1 MNTQTW
7 DPARYRRDAG
17 FVPALGAPLLTLLA
31 PAAGERILDL
41 GCGDGALTQQLVASG
56 ARVVAVDASAEQI
69 VAARALGLDAHV
81 IDGHALPYQREFDAA
96 FSNAALHWMLTPT
109 AVVAGI
115 ARALKLGGRFV
126 AEMGG
131 YGNVAS
137 VVTAFEHELAR
148 DGLDVTK
155 HNPWYFP
162 TPTAYGALLEAA
174 GFEVLAIDL
183 FPRPTALPGDV
194 VDWLQLMA
202 QTFTAAV
209 PKSDQPALI
218 ARVRDRLEP
227 TALRQDG
234 VWELDYVRLRIHGRL
249 VADVS

>member
-1 MNTQTW
+1 MNTQIW

-17 FVPALGAPLLTLLA
+17 FVAALGAPLLTLLA
-31 PAAGERILDL
+31 PGADERILDL
-41 GCGDGALTQQLVASG
+41 GCGDGTLTQQLVASG
-56 ARVVAVDASAEQI
+56 ATVVAVDASAEQI
-69 VAARALGLDAHV
+69 AAARALGLDAQV
-81 IDGHALPYQREFDAA
+81 VDGHALPFQREFDAV
-96 FSNAALHWMLTPT
+96 FSNAALHWMLKPT

-148 DGLDVTK
+148 AGIDATK

-162 TPTAYGALLEAA
+162 TPAAYSALLEAA

-183 FPRPTALPGDV
+183 FQRPTPLPGDV

-209 PKSDQPALI
+209 PKADQPELI
-218 ARVRDRLEP
+218 ARVRHRLEP

-234 VWELDYVRLRIHGRL
+234 VWELDYVRLRVHARL
-249 VADVS
+249 IADVA